1 MKGTKPQLRTDRA
14 ALATIPRPPSWLS
27 KDAKAEWK
35 RVMPLLIER
44 RILTDADLGTV
55 ESYCTAIARVRE
67 AERTIAKEGATYLAA
82 TGPKRHPA
90 VTVQD
95 AAMKTARLCAA
106 ELGLTPVSRSRP
118 AIREDFDNDEDL
130 SPLDF

>member
-1 MKGTKPQLRTDRA
+1 MKGTKPQMRTDREA
-14 ALATIPRPPSWLS
+14 IASVPRPPAWLS

-44 RILTDADLGTV
+44 RILTDADLGMV
-55 ESYCTAIARVRE
+55 ESYCTAIARIRE
-67 AERTIAKEGATYLAA
+67 AERTIAKEGATFQAVS
-82 TGPKRHPA
+82 GPKRHPA

-118 AIREDFDNDEDL
+118 AIREDIEDDDGP